1 MEILKYP
8 CSELFYHYR
17 WICRFI
23 LYDSMKE
30 TKYAYGIAYKEASK
44 SLKFHANTLRLANSI

>member
-8 CSELFYHYR
+8 CSELFYRYG

-30 TKYAYGIAYKEASK
+30 TKYTCGFAYKEASK
-44 SLKFHANTLRLANSI
+44 SLKFRANILQLANSI